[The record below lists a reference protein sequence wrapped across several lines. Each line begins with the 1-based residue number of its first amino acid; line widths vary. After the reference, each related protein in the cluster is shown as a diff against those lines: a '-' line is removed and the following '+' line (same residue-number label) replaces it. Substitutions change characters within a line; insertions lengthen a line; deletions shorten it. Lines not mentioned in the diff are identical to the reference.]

1 MGTSAARK
9 AAVTRKRR
17 TAAMKAALTQKHR
30 AAGKKA
36 AITRKRRTSM
46 RSAAP
51 ATSTPA
57 VVPMIS
63 YEDGIAALE
72 WLRSAFGFRETA
84 RLTTPDGKLSHGE
97 MAAGT
102 GLIMLASPTPEYRSP
117 KRHREVCEQA
127 RKWSTVP
134 WIIDGVLVYV
144 NNLDRHFER
153 AKTAGATILSVI
165 EEGPPGR
172 RYRAEDLEGHRWFFF
187 ETDRG

>member
-17 TAAMKAALTQKHR
+17 TAAMKAATTRKRR

-36 AITRKRRTSM
+36 AITRTRRTSM
-46 RSAAP
+46 RSATA
-51 ATSTPA
+51 ATPA

-72 WLRSAFGFRETA
+72 WLHSAFGFRETA
-84 RLTTPDGKLSHGE
+84 RLTTSDGKLSHGE
-97 MAAGT
+97 MEAGN
-102 GLIMLASPTPEYRSP
+102 GLIMLASPTPEYHGP
-117 KRHREVCEQA
+117 KRHREVCELA

-187 ETDRG
+187 EAGHV

>member
-17 TAAMKAALTQKHR
+17 TAAMKSATTRKRR

-36 AITRKRRTSM
+36 AMTRKRRTSM
-46 RSAAP
+46 RSAAT
-51 ATSTPA
+51 ATGIPA

-97 MAAGT
+97 MEAGN

-187 ETDRG
+187 ETDHV